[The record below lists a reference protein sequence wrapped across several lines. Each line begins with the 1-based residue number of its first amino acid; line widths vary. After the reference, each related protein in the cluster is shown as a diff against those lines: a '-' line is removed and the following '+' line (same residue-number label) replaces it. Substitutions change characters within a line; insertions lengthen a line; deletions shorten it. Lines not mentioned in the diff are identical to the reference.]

1 MSFYP
6 RQLSTII
13 FIIRSSSFLSGKYKF
28 SEKEGNS
35 LKGCSDMTV
44 MGNVMLMYYGQ
55 EECSVPLYLQHFSV

>member
-44 MGNVMLMYYGQ
+44 MGNVIGRRSAVCLYIYSI
-55 EECSVPLYLQHFSV
+55 SVSNA